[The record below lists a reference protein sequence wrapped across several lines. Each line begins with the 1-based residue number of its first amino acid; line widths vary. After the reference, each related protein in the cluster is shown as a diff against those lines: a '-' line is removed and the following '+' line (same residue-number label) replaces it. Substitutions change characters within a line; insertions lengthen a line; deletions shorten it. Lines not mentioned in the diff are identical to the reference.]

1 MGKTENAENAMAQS
15 ALKRD
20 TTLATGRLGP
30 EGPWILRPFGD
41 DFPYE
46 NHDAS
51 EVATWGRYNLSRYD
65 RICWHLGKLYQIIG
79 IH

>member
-30 EGPWILRPFGD
+30 EGP
-41 DFPYE
+41 E
-46 NHDAS
+46 
-51 EVATWGRYNLSRYD
+51 
-65 RICWHLGKLYQIIG
+65 
-79 IH
+79 